1 VPDLSLLAAAAL
13 LASLVVYA
21 ITGGAD
27 FGGGVWDLL
36 GSGPRK
42 HDQRVLVTQAIAP
55 IWETN
60 HIWLIVAVV
69 ILFTAFPRAYAVVST
84 ALFVPITLVL
94 AGIVLRGGA
103 FAFHSHALHGER
115 GHPRW
120 ETVFAGASLL
130 TPVLLGVTAGAI
142 ATGGIRAEEGLSL
155 APYSLWL
162 SPFPIAAG
170 LLTVAM
176 FSFLAAAYLTLETD
190 DHGLR
195 EDFRTRALWSA
206 RVVAVL
212 AVVAIVL
219 AGREARAFQDG
230 LLMSAWSVP
239 LLVLTGATAI
249 GAYASLSLWSFR
261 LARVCAAAQVALI
274 VLGWGLAQYPYL
286 VRPDVSIA
294 GAAAAR
300 PTVGW
305 LMGSLAAGGIF
316 LLPAVF
322 YLYKIFKGDVLFGRS
337 PRWRRRL

>member
-1 VPDLSLLAAAAL
+1 VTGLALLAAAAL

-21 ITGGAD
+21 ITGRAD

-36 GSGPRK
+36 SSGPRK
-42 HDQRVLVTQAIAP
+42 RAQQALVVEAIAP

-69 ILFTAFPRAYAVVST
+69 VLFTAFPRAYAVVST
-84 ALFVPITLVL
+84 ALFVPVTLVL
-94 AGIVLRGGA
+94 AGIVLRGSA
-103 FAFHSHALHGER
+103 FAFHSHMLHGEQ
-115 GHPRW
+115 GHRRW

-142 ATGGIRAEEGLSL
+142 ATGGIRAESGLFL

-176 FSFLAAAYLTLETD
+176 FSFLAAVYLTLETD

-195 EDFRTRALWSA
+195 ADFRIRALWSA
-206 RVVAVL
+206 RAVAVL
-212 AVVAIVL
+212 AVAVIVL
-219 AGREARAFQDG
+219 AGREAREFRDG
-230 LLMSAWSVP
+230 LLMRPWSVP
-239 LLVLTGATAI
+239 LIILAGAAAA
-249 GAYASLSLWSFR
+249 GAYAALSFWSFR

-274 VLGWGLAQYPYL
+274 ILGWGLAQYPYL
-286 VRPDVSIA
+286 VRPDVTIA

-300 PTVGW
+300 ATIGW
-305 LMGSLAAGGIF
+305 LMGTLAAGGVF

-322 YLYKIFKGDVLFGRS
+322 YLYRIFKGDVLFGRS
-337 PRWRRRL
+337 PRRRL